1 MFRDRTNL
9 FISYRR
15 TAPRNNNFS
24 NNATTTLSTLSEEEQ
39 GLMGSRRIAPGT
51 KRTSTGV
58 DRTSNGTN
66 EYHDS
71 IEMKVLPPSFF
82 DIASEIDDHLK
93 SITGKIGQL
102 NALYKKNL
110 LPGFN
115 DRTSDEEEIEQLN
128 YSITKT
134 FQSCYVLI
142 KKFEFLQKNSR
153 KLNYSDNEVMMIENL
168 KKNYALRIQN
178 LSSNF
183 RKLQNNYI
191 KFLKEDDFEENTAPL
206 LKRTNVNTSST
217 TNSSVTELTV
227 ESGDIEDY
235 SRQALQQSQLTAHS
249 TNEQY
254 ILQRE
259 QEISKLAMGVLEVSS
274 IFREM
279 ESMII
284 DQGTILDRIDYNLTS
299 TVADLKEAD
308 KELIQGSK
316 YQKRTQKCKIIFLL
330 SLIVF
335 ALLII
340 VLMRPHSTTKVIE
353 KPADKPAEKPDS
365 RPSPEE
371 GSGLRKRGQ
380 ISDGSGDFFK
390 HFVPYF

>member
-1 MFRDRTNL
+1 
-9 FISYRR
+9 
-15 TAPRNNNFS
+15 
-24 NNATTTLSTLSEEEQ
+24 
-39 GLMGSRRIAPGT
+39 MGSRRTTPSS

-82 DIASEIDDHLK
+82 DIALEIDDHLK

-102 NALYKKNL
+102 NTLYKKNL

-128 YSITKT
+128 YTITKT

-235 SRQALQQSQLTAHS
+235 SRQALQQSQLTAHL

-299 TVADLKEAD
+299 TVEDLKEAD

-340 VLMRPHSTTKVIE
+340 VLMRPHSTTKVVE
-353 KPADKPAEKPDS
+353 NPSDKPEDEAADKPDS
-365 RPSPEE
+365 RPLPEN
-371 GSGLRKRGQ
+371 GTGLRKREQLLNG
-380 ISDGSGDFFK
+380 SDDFFK
-390 HFVPYF
+390 NLWYYF